1 MRIFCVSIVQLL
13 LGAGTKRFYARQLRC
28 FIPVSF
34 SKLSLLFW
42 LKCLYNARNIASSPF
57 FVLGKD
63 CKTHNVT
70 FLTVSFFTLS
80 NGVKSSVV
88 IQLLLGVI
96 SPFGL
101 FSFTA
106 GLFWSET

>member
-1 MRIFCVSIVQLL
+1 MRMFCVSIVQLL

-28 FIPVSF
+28 FISVSF
-34 SKLSLLFW
+34 SKLSSLFW
-42 LKCLYNARNIASSPF
+42 LRWLYNAWNIASLSV

-63 CKTHNVT
+63 WKTHNVT

-96 SPFGL
+96 SPFSL
-101 FSFTA
+101 YSFTA
-106 GLFWSET
+106 HLFWSET